1 MDYCLFQEEKQNTNM
16 RPGGSLHIFLVA
28 LALFAGVRVRAQTG
42 YDNIIQINGV
52 IMTADSLRA
61 VPGATILV
69 KNKNRGVESENNGVF
84 SLVCYKGDT
93 LKFSCIG
100 FQRKDFVVS
109 KDLEGQ
115 YYSIIQLMVQDT
127 FYLPE
132 TIIRPLPSKEAFDY
146 AFKYWH
152 IPNDQYELAR
162 KNTDA
167 YLLRMLA
174 YTLPMDGHEAQSR
187 LLQKQAQE
195 AVYYG
200 QRPPMNILSPLAWG
214 EFFEAWK
221 RGDYRRKKYNPYR
234 GAK

>member
-1 MDYCLFQEEKQNTNM
+1 MHLKPYIQYVLLAALLFLSNWAN
-16 RPGGSLHIFLVA
+16 G
-28 LALFAGVRVRAQTG
+28 QTG

-52 IMTADSLRA
+52 VMTADSLRA

-69 KNKNRGVESENNGVF
+69 KNKNRGVEAEYNGVF

-93 LKFSCIG
+93 LEFSCVG
-100 FQRKDFVVS
+100 FRSKDFIVS
-109 KDLEGQ
+109 KDLPGQ

-132 TIIRPLPSKEAFDY
+132 TIIKPLPSKEAFDY

-174 YTLPMDGHEAQSR
+174 YSLPMDGHEAQSR
-187 LLQKQAQE
+187 QLQKQAQD

-200 QRPPMNILSPLAWG
+200 QRPPMNILNPIAWG

-221 RGDYRRKKYNPYR
+221 RGDYRRKNYNPYR
-234 GAK
+234 GSK

>member
-1 MDYCLFQEEKQNTNM
+1 MICLFFA
-16 RPGGSLHIFLVA
+16 G
-28 LALFAGVRVRAQTG
+28 ALFTVVNVRAQTG

-69 KNKNRGVESENNGVF
+69 KNKNRGVESENSGVF

-93 LKFSCIG
+93 LEFSCIG
-100 FQRKDFVVS
+100 FRPKTFIVS
-109 KDLEGQ
+109 KSLPGQ

-146 AFKYWH
+146 AFKYWNV
-152 IPNDQYELAR
+152 PNDQYELAR

-174 YTLPMDGHEAQSR
+174 YTLPMDGREAQSR
-187 LLQKQAQE
+187 QLQKQAAD

-200 QRPPMNILSPLAWG
+200 QRPPMNILSPIAWG
-214 EFFEAWK
+214 EFLEAWK
-221 RGDYRRKKYNPYR
+221 RGDYRRKKYNPLR
-234 GAK
+234 LC

>member
-1 MDYCLFQEEKQNTNM
+1 M
-16 RPGGSLHIFLVA
+16 RSRVLLYFIFLFGAQLIAAVA
-28 LALFAGVRVRAQTG
+28 YSQTG
-42 YDNIIQINGV
+42 YENIIQINGV
-52 IMTADSLRA
+52 VMTADSLRA

-69 KNKNRGVESENNGVF
+69 RNKNRGVESENTGVF

-93 LKFSCIG
+93 LDFSSVG
-100 FQRKDFVVS
+100 YRSKTFVVP
-109 KDLEGQ
+109 KNIEGQ
-115 YYSIIQLMVQDT
+115 YYSLIQLMVQDT

-146 AFKYWH
+146 AFKYWN

-162 KNTDA
+162 RNTDA

-174 YTLPMDGHEAQSR
+174 YTLPMDGHEAQSK
-187 LLQKQAQE
+187 LLQKQAAE

-200 QRPPMNILSPLAWG
+200 QRPPMNILNPIAWG

-221 RGDYRRKKYNPYR
+221 RGDYRRKSYNPYR
-234 GAK
+234 SKN